1 MLLLG
6 AGIRFLVLSFLHFM
20 YEWFFTFLWAA
31 FCYILVLHFAA
42 PLTQYFFMCG
52 LCCLGRCAF
61 VVLLSPV
68 FVWLGLYVTPN
79 LWTVLSVFFV
89 LLS

>member
-1 MLLLG
+1 MVFYVSVGGFLLYFG
-6 AGIRFLVLSFLHFM
+6 V
-20 YEWFFTFLWAA
+20 A
-31 FCYILVLHFAA
+31 FCHVVDTI
-42 PLTQYFFMCG
+42 FFMCG

-89 LLS
+89 LLA